1 MSNGAPGRKQNE
13 GIKEQPDRS
22 SEVRMAE
29 MVGES
34 KRRTRSPESESCLA
48 TVTGEYDST
57 GGEF

>member
-22 SEVRMAE
+22 SEVGMAE

-48 TVTGEYDST
+48 TGDR
-57 GGEF
+57 